1 MLSYYWDCFTIF
13 ISSMRSFNSAT
24 LGDDCGVSCVTNS
37 GCEFGVTLI
46 YCLLFI
52 VFIDSFII
60 VFISLLMLTSISLM
74 NSFMFSFSRSFI
86 STMIDSRRSFIMWD
100 T

>member
-1 MLSYYWDCFTIF
+1 MF
-13 ISSMRSFNSAT
+13 ISSMRSFNYAT
-24 LGDDCGVSCVTNS
+24 LGDGCGVSCVINS
-37 GCEFGVTLI
+37 GCELGVTLI
-46 YCLLFI
+46 CCLLFI

-60 VFISLLMLTSISLM
+60 VFISLLMLTSIYLM

-86 STMIDSRRSFIMWD
+86 STIIDSRRSFIMWD

>member
-1 MLSYYWDCFTIF
+1 MHSYYWEFFTIF

-24 LGDDCGVSCVTNS
+24 LGDGCGVSCVINF

-46 YCLLFI
+46 CCSLFI

-60 VFISLLMLTSISLM
+60 VFISLLMLTSISLI

-86 STMIDSRRSFIMWD
+86 STMIYSRRSFIM
-100 T
+100 